1 MKKWKNMRETCSDD
15 ILLYSQIRALF
26 RQQLPPAV
34 DGNKYKDPHPDIMQQ
49 VRSEKTLEHLPLN
62 GISPSNFLS

>member
-1 MKKWKNMRETCSDD
+1 MRETRSDD

-26 RQQLPPAV
+26 RQQIPPAV

-49 VRSEKTLEHLPLN
+49 VRSERL
-62 GISPSNFLS
+62 